1 MPIKVMIVDDI
12 KETRDNV
19 RRLLALDEEIVV
31 VGEAENGEEA
41 LNKVDKIKP
50 HIILMD
56 INMPVLDGLSATE
69 QISTQYPDVS
79 VIMMT
84 VQGEFEYIK
93 RAMTAGARDY
103 ICKPFSSEDL
113 LNSVK
118 KIYQLEYRKKNVS
131 DEHHGTKSQPQTVVV
146 FGTKG
151 GVGKTTVATNLAV
164 SLHQVSG
171 KKVVL
176 LDLDLQFGDVS
187 AMLNIFP
194 KQTLAQLVQENE
206 LIDADL
212 VQSYVLPHPATGLS
226 VLSAPA
232 RPQYAD
238 LIDNRHVEQIIKALQ
253 KTYEYVVIDTPAAFD
268 ENVLS
273 ALDLASQIHLV
284 LTMDLPAIKNAKLCL
299 EVLEGLGL
307 KEKVRIILNNSCSDY
322 GLRAEDVERT
332 LGLPILCQLP
342 PSDKVVITAVNRGTP
357 FVVTNPTA
365 KISENI
371 EQLARMVVKK
381 AKTAAAQNKKPGL
394 LASMFSL

>member
-1 MPIKVMIVDDI
+1 
-12 KETRDNV
+12 
-19 RRLLALDEEIVV
+19 
-31 VGEAENGEEA
+31 
-41 LNKVDKIKP
+41 
-50 HIILMD
+50 
-56 INMPVLDGLSATE
+56 
-69 QISTQYPDVS
+69 
-79 VIMMT
+79 
-84 VQGEFEYIK
+84 
-93 RAMTAGARDY
+93 
-103 ICKPFSSEDL
+103 
-113 LNSVK
+113 
-118 KIYQLEYRKKNVS
+118 
-131 DEHHGTKSQPQTVVV
+131 
-146 FGTKG
+146 
-151 GVGKTTVATNLAV
+151 
-164 SLHQVSG
+164 
-171 KKVVL
+171 
-176 LDLDLQFGDVS
+176 
-187 AMLNIFP
+187 
-194 KQTLAQLVQENE
+194 
-206 LIDADL
+206 
-212 VQSYVLPHPATGLS
+212 
-226 VLSAPA
+226 
-232 RPQYAD
+232 
-238 LIDNRHVEQIIKALQ
+238 VEQIIKALQ